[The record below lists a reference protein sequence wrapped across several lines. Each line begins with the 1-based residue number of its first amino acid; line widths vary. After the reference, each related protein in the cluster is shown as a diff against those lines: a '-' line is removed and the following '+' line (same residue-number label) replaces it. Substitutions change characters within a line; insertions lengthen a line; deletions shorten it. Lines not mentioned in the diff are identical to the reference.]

1 MANQELQFSN
11 GLLEN
16 WLVQICHNLWQKDF
30 TAVSFLKIYEI
41 KMPRAEHSTLRDLFA
56 GFSFSLKQFGL
67 A

>member
-1 MANQELQFSN
+1 MANEELQFSN

-30 TAVSFLKIYEI
+30 TAASFLKIYET
-41 KMPRAEHSTLRDLFA
+41 KKSTRGTRLIVRPIC
-56 GFSFSLKQFGL
+56 GFSLS